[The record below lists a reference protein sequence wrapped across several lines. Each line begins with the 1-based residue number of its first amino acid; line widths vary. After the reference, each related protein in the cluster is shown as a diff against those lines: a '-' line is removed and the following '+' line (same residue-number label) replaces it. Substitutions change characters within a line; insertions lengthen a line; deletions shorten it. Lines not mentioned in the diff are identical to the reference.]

1 MYIEKLKPRS
11 DKHNPVSVWNFIYTE
26 KKETW
31 SQAVIEFDTDRTG
44 AWCLGVA
51 SYLCLEVLTLG
62 SIALLMNR
70 WLIALGGSMWGV
82 SAFTLA
88 CCLADAAEIEEKQ
101 SYGMM

>member
-1 MYIEKLKPRS
+1 M
-11 DKHNPVSVWNFIYTE
+11 
-26 KKETW
+26 KKKTW

-44 AWCLGVA
+44 PWCVGVA
-51 SYLCLEVLTLG
+51 PPYLCLEVLTWG
-62 SIALLMNR
+62 SIDLLMNR

-88 CCLADAAEIEEKQ
+88 CCLAEAAEIEDKQ